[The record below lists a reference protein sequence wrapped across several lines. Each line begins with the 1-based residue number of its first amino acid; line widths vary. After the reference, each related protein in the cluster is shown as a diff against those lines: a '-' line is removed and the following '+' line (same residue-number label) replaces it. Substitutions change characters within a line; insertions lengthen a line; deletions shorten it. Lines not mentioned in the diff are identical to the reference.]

1 LRQFTGEIEAVKNEL
16 LRSRRRKKFLG
27 MNTGFESF
35 AVIIVLATALSFIA
49 RKTKQPTVIAYI
61 ATGLVLGPVGLSMI
75 GETELTRLFSE
86 LGLVFLLFFIG
97 LEINIGE
104 IREVLK
110 PTALIGVSQMALT
123 ALLGFGLGVLL
134 GFTTLDSLFIGAAA
148 MFSSTALVVK
158 LLTDIDEAS
167 TLPGRLDVGVLLVQD
182 IAVVLL
188 LALMTANF
196 SNPATAVIRSVEI
209 MAMITLIGGISI
221 VSSSYLLPRI
231 FRKISQKPSIF
242 FVYGLAWAFLLI
254 SGADQLGLSLEIGAF
269 FAGLSLAQ
277 LPYSSELQE
286 RVRPLTDLFMAIF
299 FINFALKIIPGQL
312 SAYFLEALIAS
323 AVLIAGKF
331 GIFFGLID
339 RLKFTP
345 ETSFKAALNM
355 TQISEFS
362 IILGAL
368 AVREGIIGDQML
380 GFISLVAITTM
391 GTSSYLLNFN
401 NAIYSRFEEVL
412 SRYESEEKEDVEV
425 EKLEGHALI
434 VGYNMV
440 TERVLDLLEQQYG
453 NVVVVDKDP
462 DNTEELSRSS
472 HEYIYGDFKHGEI
485 RKASGIKKAAFILS
499 MARDTKVNHHILR
512 DRKKETPV
520 FLEAENFEQAAKM
533 YDLGAEYIM
542 IENIVTADKMADYL
556 KLYIE
561 DPEVFQEETQDDLET
576 IHWGG
581 RNG

>member
-1 LRQFTGEIEAVKNEL
+1 
-16 LRSRRRKKFLG
+16 

-61 ATGLVLGPVGLSMI
+61 ATGLILGPVGLSMI

-123 ALLGFGLGVLL
+123 ALLGFGLGTLL
-134 GFTTLDSLFIGAAA
+134 GFTTVESLFIGAAA

-167 TLPGRLDVGVLLVQD
+167 TLPGRLDVGILLVQD

-188 LALMTANF
+188 LALLTANF
-196 SNPATAVIRSVEI
+196 SDPSTAVIRFFEI
-209 MAMITLIGGISI
+209 MAMIALIGGISI
-221 VSSSYLLPRI
+221 ASSSYLLPKI
-231 FRKISQKPSIF
+231 FRKVSQKPSIF
-242 FVYGLAWAFLLI
+242 FIYGLAWAFLLI
-254 SGADQLGLSLEIGAF
+254 SGTDQLGLSLEIGAF

-312 SAYFLEALIAS
+312 SAYFMEAMIAS
-323 AVLIAGKF
+323 VVLIAGKF

-362 IILGAL
+362 IILGAI
-368 AVREGIIGDQML
+368 AVREGIIGDPML

-401 NAIYSRFEEVL
+401 HAIYSRFEQIL
-412 SRYESEEKEDVEV
+412 SRYESEEKGDVEV
-425 EKLEGHALI
+425 EELEGHALVI
-434 VGYNMV
+434 GYNMV
-440 TERVLDLLEQQYG
+440 TERVLDLLEQQYE
-453 NVVVVDKDP
+453 NVVIVDKDP

-499 MARDTKVNHHILR
+499 MARDRKVNHHILR
-512 DRKKETPV
+512 DRKRDTPV
-520 FLEAENFEQAAKM
+520 FLEAENFEQAAEM
-533 YDLGAEYIM
+533 YDLGAEYVM

-556 KLYIE
+556 DLYIE
-561 DPEVFQEETQDDLET
+561 DPEVFREETQDELET